1 MLHYRKMAT
10 RGGTTAPGRQPG
22 ERNRS
27 AMDLFGKY
35 LFRQAAMS
43 FLLVLL
49 TLTTIVWLAIALR
62 ELDLLT
68 SKGQGFE
75 IFLTMTGL
83 VLPNIMAQI
92 TPNALLIASLYTLDR
107 FNGDSE
113 LIVMSASGATVWRFA
128 RPLLLLTGV
137 LTVILVAL
145 YFYLMPLSLRT
156 LESYV
161 TQVRSDLISQVL
173 QPGRFS
179 SPEPGLTFHIRDR
192 APNDDLLGLMVH
204 DERNEDRTITY
215 LAKRGHIINTEEGA
229 YLLMENGQIH
239 RRKNDGDEGGR
250 EVSIGEFREYVFDI
264 SQFESNTGAVKLEPR
279 ERYLSELL
287 YPDED
292 DSYYQRAPGQFRAE
306 IHARFS
312 NLLYPLVFVLITL
325 AFLGHPRTVRESR
338 WKSVVLA
345 FGCAV
350 AVRIAGLAATKTA
363 ALQAWAVALVYG
375 IPIAAILVAALAAHV
390 RMAPYA
396 RLGPVLDLPARLR
409 FLHEIFGV
417 APGAKTTQ
425 QRGRVG

>member
-1 MLHYRKMAT
+1 
-10 RGGTTAPGRQPG
+10 
-22 ERNRS
+22 
-27 AMDLFGKY
+27 MDLFGKY
-35 LFRQAAMS
+35 LFRQTAAS

-68 SKGQGFE
+68 SKGQGIQ

-83 VLPNIMAQI
+83 VLPSIMAQI
-92 TPNALLIASLYTLDR
+92 APNALLIACLYTLDR

-137 LTVILVAL
+137 LTAVLVAL

-161 TQVRSDLISQVL
+161 TQVRSDLIAQVL

-192 APNDDLLGLMVH
+192 APNNDLLGLMVH
-204 DERNEDRTITY
+204 DERNKEQAITY
-215 LAKRGHIINTEEGA
+215 LAKRGHIVNTDEGA
-229 YLLMENGQIH
+229 YLVMRNGQIH
-239 RRKNDGDEGGR
+239 RRKDGEEGGSG
-250 EVSIGEFREYVFDI
+250 EVSIGEFKEYIFDI
-264 SQFESNTGAVKLEPR
+264 SQFEANTGAVKLEPR

-287 YPDED
+287 YPGED
-292 DSYYQRAPGQFRAE
+292 DSYYQRAPGQFRSE
-306 IHARFS
+306 IHSRFS
-312 NLLYPLVFVLITL
+312 NLLYPLVFTLITL
-325 AFLGHPRTVRESR
+325 TFLGQARTVRENR

-350 AVRIAGLAATKTA
+350 GVRIAGLAAAKMV
-363 ALQAWAVALVYG
+363 ALQSWAVALVYG
-375 IPIAAILVAALAAHV
+375 IPVGAILVAALAAHV

-409 FLHEIFGV
+409 FFNDYFGAV
-417 APGAKTTQ
+417 LGVKTTQ